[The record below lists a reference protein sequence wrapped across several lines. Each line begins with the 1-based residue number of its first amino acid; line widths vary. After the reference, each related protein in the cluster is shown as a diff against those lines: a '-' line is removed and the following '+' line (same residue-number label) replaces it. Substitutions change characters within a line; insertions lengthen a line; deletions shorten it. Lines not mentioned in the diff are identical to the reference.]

1 MFEFLF
7 YVLNV
12 NTVVT
17 FIENKMFERK
27 RGKVFGRFHEVIA
40 EDNGRLEPVLNA
52 LFLFNLYKVNKNDP
66 KA

>member
-1 MFEFLF
+1 M
-7 YVLNV
+7 LNV

-52 LFLFNLYKVNKNDP
+52 LFLFNFNSEQK
-66 KA
+66 